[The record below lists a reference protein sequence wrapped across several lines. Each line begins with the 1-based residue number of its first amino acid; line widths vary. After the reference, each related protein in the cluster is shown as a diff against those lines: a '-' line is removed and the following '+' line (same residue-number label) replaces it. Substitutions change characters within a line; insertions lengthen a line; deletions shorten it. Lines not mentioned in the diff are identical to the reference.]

1 MERRTRDQL
10 MGMVMNYRGLTGL
23 DSRDALA
30 DMVERGILT
39 RTEGARIHR
48 QVIGERVPGEGRWSV
63 ADESGMTEY
72 TDLDD
77 LREQD
82 RVLDR
87 VNASLR
93 SGEAEVLEWHP
104 SGHATQEGENR

>member
-1 MERRTRDQL
+1 
-10 MGMVMNYRGLTGL
+10 
-23 DSRDALA
+23 
-30 DMVERGILT
+30 
-39 RTEGARIHR
+39 
-48 QVIGERVPGEGRWSV
+48 
-63 ADESGMTEY
+63 MTEY